1 MDIAFGNLSSSV
13 DEVATK
19 LSDQEYLT
27 ICNNMLTVYNLA
39 NPLPPPPAPLAMP
52 IPIPIAI
59 PIPVAP
65 EDDYYAEVIAEQR
78 RLAEAEGIDFDR
90 MGRLANGEEDAE
102 EEEEEEVE
110 EVDVMEEEEA
120 EDMTVQTDDVL
131 AARLELLRAQ
141 VALADYMVERFGAP
155 DQRSV
160 QWFGLNE
167 RSAEYDVQ
175 ETQVRIE
182 IARREGDEETV
193 ALLTGQLLHQEV
205 RLAHIHYSLARLVA
219 RLRAEGA

>member
-1 MDIAFGNLSSSV
+1 MDIAFGNLSGSV
-13 DEVATK
+13 DEVAAK

-59 PIPVAP
+59 PIPVPP
-65 EDDYYAEVIAEQR
+65 EDHYYAE
-78 RLAEAEGIDFDR
+78 D
-90 MGRLANGEEDAE
+90 GEVEEVED
-102 EEEEEEVE
+102 VE
-110 EVDVMEEEEA
+110 EVDVMEEEEEE
-120 EDMTVQTDDVL
+120 EDVTVQTDGVL
-131 AARLELLRAQ
+131 VARLELLQAQ
-141 VALADYMVERFGAP
+141 VALADYAVERFGEP

-167 RSAEYDVQ
+167 RSAEYAVQ

-182 IARREGDEETV
+182 IARRSGVQETV
-193 ALLTGQLLHQEV
+193 ARLTGQLLHQEV

-219 RLRAEGA
+219 RLRAV

>member
-1 MDIAFGNLSSSV
+1 MDIAFGNLSGSV
-13 DEVATK
+13 DEVAAK

-59 PIPVAP
+59 PIPAAP

-90 MGRLANGEEDAE
+90 NLRVADGGVVVSDHDEEA
-102 EEEEEEVE
+102 EEEEVE

-131 AARLELLRAQ
+131 AARLVLLRAQ

-155 DQRSV
+155 DQRSMV
-160 QWFGLNE
+160 WLDLNE
-167 RSAEYDVQ
+167 TAAAFEVQ
-175 ETQVRIE
+175 ETQVCTE
-182 IARREGDEETV
+182 LARREGNQDMV
-193 ALLTGQLLHQEV
+193 ARLTGQLLRREV
-205 RLAHIHYSLARLVA
+205 RLAQIRYSIVRLQAV
-219 RLRAEGA
+219 

>member
-1 MDIAFGNLSSSV
+1 MDIAFGNLSGSV
-13 DEVATK
+13 DEVAAK

-110 EVDVMEEEEA
+110 EVDVMEEEEEE
-120 EDMTVQTDDVL
+120 EDVTVQTDGVL
-131 AARLELLRAQ
+131 VARLELLQAQ
-141 VALADYMVERFGAP
+141 VALADYAVERFGEP

-167 RSAEYDVQ
+167 RSAEYAVQ

-182 IARREGDEETV
+182 IARRSGVQETV
-193 ALLTGQLLHQEV
+193 ARLTGQLLHQEV

-219 RLRAEGA
+219 RLRAV

>member
-59 PIPVAP
+59 PIPAAP

-90 MGRLANGEEDAE
+90 NLRVADGGVVVSDHDEEA
-102 EEEEEEVE
+102 EEEEVE

-131 AARLELLRAQ
+131 AARLVLLRAQ

-155 DQRSV
+155 DQRSMV
-160 QWFGLNE
+160 WLDLNE
-167 RSAEYDVQ
+167 TAAAFEVQ
-175 ETQVRIE
+175 ETQVCTE
-182 IARREGDEETV
+182 LARREGNQDMV
-193 ALLTGQLLHQEV
+193 ARLTGQLLRREV
-205 RLAHIHYSLARLVA
+205 RLAQIRYSIVRLQAV
-219 RLRAEGA
+219 